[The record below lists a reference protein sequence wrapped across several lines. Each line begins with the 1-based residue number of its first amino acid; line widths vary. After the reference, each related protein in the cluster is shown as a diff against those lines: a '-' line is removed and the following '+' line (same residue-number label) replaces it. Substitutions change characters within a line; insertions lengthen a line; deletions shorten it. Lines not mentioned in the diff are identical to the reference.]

1 MFGRFFI
8 FSDDVFWEVFGKTVD
23 GFVQSPPAIAKHAAS
38 SVFFPT
44 GKKIKKMPPVFF
56 QGKINEKVN
65 GIMAASRLCEIGGI
79 RENMTIVKQ

>member
-44 GKKIKKMPPVFF
+44 GKKNQKDAARFFHGKINEKMNGIMAASKLKKMPPVFF
-56 QGKINEKVN
+56 MGK
-65 GIMAASRLCEIGGI
+65 
-79 RENMTIVKQ
+79 